1 MKNICTA
8 ALLLLSG
15 VTLINGQ
22 QQDLSKIKVNYSVGK
37 ISAED
42 AMKGFLAEN
51 KIKSFAYSNNDL
63 EKHRI
68 QGTKCINESVL
79 GCANKILKGLPLE
92 ALIFNNTLII
102 RQKILKVSEM
112 ADTEELIPLAAIPQ
126 KRNDSMETSRKETK
140 IEEVVLNAGYY
151 KVKDKERTGSI
162 AKISAKDVENQP
174 VTNVLASAQ
183 GRMAGVNITQNGGT
197 AGGGYQIQIRG
208 QNSLRTISNSGI
220 DGNQPLYV
228 VDGVP
233 ISGQAPSQ
241 FAGPALPGGSINPLN
256 SISPQDIESFEI
268 LKDADA
274 TAIYGSRGAN
284 GVVLITTKKG
294 KSGRLGLSF
303 NSQYSFSKA
312 LSNLDMMDT
321 QEYIAMRRKAFSN
334 NGVSVYP
341 ATAYDINGTW
351 DQNRY
356 TDWRKELIGNLA
368 SASNTQLSLTG
379 GNETTTF
386 LVSFGHQEQGTVHA
400 KDFKYKTNNI
410 STNLNHQS
418 KDSRFRLNISSLFSN
433 QKNNVINEDLTKT
446 AYTLAPNAPAL
457 YHPDGGLN
465 WQNNTFTNPVAAYNA
480 SYSNNNVQFMNNYNA
495 EYELLKNVSFKFNG
509 GFNYQGFEEWSLRP
523 NTIYNPAFVT
533 GQSSAY
539 SQASKFNQHR
549 FSYILEPQ
557 LNWNFQKG
565 SHQFD
570 ILVGATYQQDVSRQG
585 SITGIGFESNS
596 FIENIAAAQ
605 TKVIG
610 DQISS
615 KYRYAALFGRINYQL
630 NKKYILNVTGRRDG
644 SSRFGPNNKF
654 ADFGA
659 VGAAWL
665 FSKENIFK
673 DSRWLSFGKLRGSIG
688 TSGSDNIGD
697 YQYLDTYTI
706 LSTSV
711 YNGVTGLIPSRLYN
725 PDFSWE
731 KTTKME
737 MALEFGLFKSRLNL
751 TAAYYHNR
759 SSNQLV
765 GYQLPAVTGFTMVNA
780 NLDATV
786 QNTGLELEANAHP
799 IVTGDFQWQTSFNIS
814 FPKNKLLSFPGL
826 SGSTY
831 ANTYVI
837 GQPVDIIRLY
847 HLEGIH
853 TQTGQYQFTDYNQDG
868 KVTSTDDRQII
879 ENLSVQ
885 YFGGWSNQFRYA
897 NWDLSLLFQFVKQ
910 KSRNYNASM
919 ASPGLMNNLP
929 KELLNVW
936 SPENPSG
943 YYMPYRSSVNTLH
956 SLFQNSDATVS
967 DGSFIRLKN
976 IQLSYRI
983 PLKES
988 SLFRDVKIYF
998 QGQNLWTWTRYF
1010 GIDPESGTSSF
1021 LPALKTYA
1029 FGIQFNL

>member
-8 ALLLLSG
+8 TLLLLSG
-15 VTLINGQ
+15 VTLFSGQ
-22 QQDLSKIKVNYSVGK
+22 QKDLSKIKVNYSADK
-37 ISAED
+37 ISAVD
-42 AMKGFLAEN
+42 AIRGFLAEN
-51 KIKSFAYSNNDL
+51 NIKQFGYSPDLL
-63 EKHRI
+63 EKYRI
-68 QGTKCINESVL
+68 QEIRCTNESL
-79 GCANKILKGLPLE
+79 LDCATKILKGLPFE
-92 ALIFNNTLII
+92 AVIYNNTLII
-102 RQKILKVSEM
+102 RQKINKVSDI
-112 ADTEELIPLAAIPQ
+112 ADIQNINSQFTITEGKDTVTA
-126 KRNDSMETSRKETK
+126 KRETK
-140 IEEVVLNAGYY
+140 IEEVTLNAGYY

-162 AKISAKDVENQP
+162 AKISAKDIENQP
-174 VTNVLASAQ
+174 VTNVLAAAQ
-183 GRMAGVNITQNGGT
+183 GRMAGVNITQSGGT
-197 AGGGYQIQIRG
+197 PGGGYQIQIRG

-220 DGNQPLYV
+220 DGNQPLYI

-233 ISGQAPSQ
+233 IGGQAPSQ

-303 NSQYSFSKA
+303 NTQYSFSKA
-312 LSNLDMMDT
+312 LSGLDMMNT
-321 QEYIAMRRKAFSN
+321 QEYLSMRRQAFSN
-334 NGVSVYP
+334 NGISAYP
-341 ATAYDINGTW
+341 ATAYDVNGTW

-368 SASNTQLSLTG
+368 TASNTQLSLNG

-386 LVSFGHQEQGTVHA
+386 LISLGHQEQGTVNA

-410 STNLNHQS
+410 STNLNHRS
-418 KDSRFRLNISSLFSN
+418 KDGRFRLNISNFFSN
-433 QKNNVINEDLTKT
+433 QKNNVVNEDLTKIS
-446 AYTLAPNAPAL
+446 YTLAPNAPSL
-457 YHPDGGLN
+457 YHPDGSLN

-480 SYSNNNVQFMNNYNA
+480 SYTYDNVQFMNNYNA
-495 EYELLKNVSFKFNG
+495 EYELLKNIRFKFNG
-509 GFNYQGFEEWSLRP
+509 GINYQAFEEWSLRP
-523 NTIYNPAFVT
+523 NTIYNPSFIT

-539 SQASKFNQHR
+539 SQASKYNQSR
-549 FSYILEPQ
+549 ISYILEPQ
-557 LNWNFQKG
+557 LNWTFQKG
-565 SHQFD
+565 AHQFD
-570 ILVGATYQQDVSRQG
+570 ILAGATYQQNTNKQG
-585 SITGIGFESNS
+585 FITGTGFESNTL
-596 FIENIAAAQ
+596 IENVAAAQ

-610 DQISS
+610 DQISTE
-615 KYRYAALFGRINYQL
+615 YRYVALFGRINYQL
-630 NKKYILNVTGRRDG
+630 NKKYILNITGRRDG

-665 FSKENIFK
+665 FSRENFFK
-673 DSRWLSFGKLRGSIG
+673 DYRWLSFGKLRGSIG

-697 YQYLDTYTI
+697 YQYVDTYSI
-706 LSTSV
+706 SSTSV
-711 YNGVTGLIPSRLYN
+711 YNGTTGLIPSRLYN

-737 MALEFGLFKSRLNL
+737 MAVELGFFKSRLNL
-751 TAAYYHNR
+751 SAAYYRNR

-765 GYQLPAVTGFTMVNA
+765 GYQLPAVTGFATVNA

-786 QNTGLELEANAHP
+786 QNTGLELEANVRAL
-799 IVTGDFQWQTSFNIS
+799 TRGNFQWETSLNIS

-826 SGSTY
+826 AGSTY

-837 GQPVDIIRLY
+837 GQPVNIIKVY

-853 TQTGQYQFTDYNQDG
+853 PQTGQYQFTDYNQDG
-868 KVTSTDDRQII
+868 KTTSPDDRQVI
-879 ENLSVQ
+879 EDLAVK
-885 YFGGWSNQFRYA
+885 YFGGWSNQLRYS
-897 NWDLSLLFQFVKQ
+897 NFNLSFLFQFVKQ
-910 KSRNYNASM
+910 KTRNYNASM
-919 ASPGLMNNLP
+919 SSPGLMNNLP
-929 KELLNVW
+929 KEVLNVW
-936 SPENPSG
+936 SAENPTG

-967 DGSFIRLKN
+967 DGSYIRLKN
-976 IQLSYRI
+976 VQLSYTI
-983 PLKES
+983 PLKDS
-988 SLFRDVKIYF
+988 PLFHDVRIYF

-1021 LPALKTYA
+1021 LPPLKTYA
-1029 FGIQFNL
+1029 LGIQFNL